1 MSERIRKATD
11 LIRSVTRRRP
21 ETAIILGSGLHRLA
35 EEMDTEVIL
44 PYGDIP
50 GFPEPGIKGHKGAML
65 FGTLAGKE
73 VVVMDGRYHY
83 YEGHDME
90 SIALPVRVMK
100 MLGAD
105 RLIISNAAGGMRP
118 GFMVGDLMLIE
129 DHINLM
135 GTNPLIGKN
144 LDELGPRF
152 PDMSAV
158 YNQEMRDIAMTVARE
173 LGIMLHE
180 GVYAAVTGPVYE
192 TPAEYRYL
200 YRIGADAVGMS
211 TVPEAIVARHMDMKI
226 MAISVITDL
235 GIEGHTEIITHEAV
249 LEAAEATA
257 PRLTAIVKGVLAR
270 LQTEPREDHTA

>member
-1 MSERIRKATD
+1 MLERIKKATD
-11 LIRSVTRRRP
+11 RIRSVTRLQP

-35 EEMDTEVIL
+35 EELETEVIL
-44 PYGDIP
+44 PYRDIP
-50 GFPEPGIKGHKGAML
+50 GFPEPGIKGHKGALL
-65 FGTLAGKE
+65 FGTLAGRE

-90 SIALPVRVMK
+90 SIALPVRVMR
-100 MLGAD
+100 MLGAT
-105 RLIISNAAGGMRP
+105 RLVISNAAGGMRP
-118 GFMVGDLMLIE
+118 GFGVGDLMLIE
-129 DHINLM
+129 DHINMM

-152 PDMSAV
+152 PDMSTV
-158 YNQEMRDIAMTVARE
+158 YDPEMREMAISVAKE
-173 LGIMLHE
+173 LGITLH
-180 GVYAAVTGPVYE
+180 GGIYAAVTGPVYE

-235 GIEGHTEIITHEAV
+235 GIEGHTETITHEAV
-249 LEAAEATA
+249 LTAAEAAA
-257 PRLTAIVKGVLAR
+257 PRLTAIVRGVLAG
-270 LQTEPREDHTA
+270 L